1 MKVNL
6 DEKQVLILQDLI
18 NSEVKDIEKGIKT
31 IKDFP
36 NKESLG
42 LINSLKDRITM
53 LEEIKENLQNI
64 E

>member
-18 NSEVKDIEKGIKT
+18 HSEVKNIEKGIKT